1 MILQALTRCYE
12 ELVARKKLQWP
23 GWSEVA
29 VSWALQLNTA
39 GELVAVIPLE
49 QQELRGKKT
58 VSVPRRMVLPAPQK
72 RTVGIVPN
80 FLWDNASYVLGT
92 DNKGKPERSR
102 QCFDAFR
109 VLHQNRLHDVA
120 HPAAKAVLAFLNNW
134 VPENADAVPVL
145 APNLEAIRQSGN
157 IVFLV
162 EEAFAQDVPEIA
174 ETLQPQTDAP
184 AQDSRVCLVTGRRE
198 PIARLHPSVKGVPGA
213 QATGASLVSFN
224 APAYESFGQD
234 GGQGF
239 NAPVSEYA
247 AFAYAEALNWLIRDP
262 NHHRTMGDTMV
273 VYWAEGDADP
283 LAWVFG
289 DAIDGVTNE
298 DVKAAIKALANG
310 STYRWDTI
318 PLEPTNRFYVLGLAP
333 NAARLS
339 VRFFLADTFGNIARN
354 LADHMERIK
363 IVLPAFETQE
373 TLAFWQILRETANPN
388 STDKKPSPTLS
399 GDLPRAILMGLPY
412 PATLY
417 QQIQLRIR
425 AGEEVNWRKAA
436 IMKAYLLKNVVK
448 GQLDHPYKEA
458 LQEMLNEDTR
468 CTPYVLGRLFAV
480 LEKLQSSANP
490 GINTTIRDRY
500 FNSACNM
507 PYAVFPT
514 LIRLSQ
520 AHLKK
525 LSTGSAIHCD
535 KLIQELLGK
544 IDLTYPKRLSLE
556 EQGVFQIGYYHQ
568 KQAFYTKKEDAS
580 NE

>member
-12 ELVARKKLQWP
+12 ELAARGKLQRP

-39 GELVAVIPLE
+39 GELVAVLPLE
-49 QQELRGKKT
+49 QQEMRGKKA
-58 VSVPRRMVLPAPQK
+58 VSVPQRMVLPAPQK
-72 RTVGIVPN
+72 RAVGIVSN
-80 FLWDNASYVLGT
+80 YLWDNASYVLGT

-109 VLHQNRLHDVA
+109 VLHQNRLSGVA
-120 HPAAKAVLAFLNNW
+120 HSAAKALLAFLSNW
-134 VPENADAVPVL
+134 SPEDADAVPVL
-145 APNLEAIRQSGN
+145 TPYLDEIRQSGN

-162 EEAFAQDVPEIA
+162 EDVFAQDVPEIA
-174 ETLQPQTDAP
+174 EALQTQTDVP

-213 QATGASLVSFN
+213 QSSGASLVSFN

-262 NHHRTMGDTMV
+262 DHHRTMGDTMV
-273 VYWAEGDADP
+273 VYWAEGNADP

-289 DAIDGVTNE
+289 GAIDGVTDE
-298 DVKAAIKALANG
+298 DAKAAIKALANG
-310 STYRWDTI
+310 SSYRWDTI
-318 PLEPTNRFYVLGLAP
+318 PLEPSNRFYVLGIAP

-339 VRFFLADTFGNIARN
+339 VRFFLADTFGAIAKN
-354 LADHMERIK
+354 LTDHMARLK
-363 IVLPAFETQE
+363 IVRPAFETQE
-373 TLAFWQILRETANPN
+373 ALAFWQILRETVNPH

-412 PATLY
+412 PTTLY

-425 AGEEVNWRKAA
+425 AGEDVNWRKAA
-436 IMKAYLLKNVVK
+436 LIKAYLLKNVVNE
-448 GQLDHPYKEA
+448 QQHHPYKEA

-480 LEKLQSSANP
+480 LEKLQIDAVNP
-490 GINTTIRDRY
+490 TATIRDRY

-514 LIRLSQ
+514 LIKLSQ

-525 LSTGSAIHCD
+525 LNTGHFIRYD

-568 KQAFYTKKEDAS
+568 KQALYTKKEDTS
-580 NE
+580 HE